1 MHGTMRKQGRENMKA
16 KTYLLQLQTYQR
28 EIKTL
33 AEKIEE
39 LRTQAE
45 GVKAIRYDLDRVQ
58 TTPEN
63 RQEAIII
70 RMVEVISKYA
80 AAIVRYHEEVQTR
93 QEQINGLADPVQ
105 IEILSLRYISGWTL
119 NKIAREKHYSYE
131 WIRHKHGAALQAF
144 QKKYL
149 AR

>member
-1 MHGTMRKQGRENMKA
+1 MKA
-16 KTYLLQLQTYQR
+16 KTYLLQLQQYKS

-39 LRTQAE
+39 LRTDAE

-58 TTPEN
+58 ITPEN

-70 RMVEVISKYA
+70 RMVDVINNYA
-80 AAIVRYHEEVQTR
+80 AAVVRYHEEIQKR
-93 QEQINGLADPVQ
+93 QEQINGLPDPLQ
-105 IEILSLRYISGWTL
+105 IEILTMRYINGKSL
-119 NKIAREKHYSYE
+119 NQIAKEKHYSYE

-149 AR
+149 K